1 MLFLKFEKES
11 QLMIAV
17 IILVSLQ
24 LKVIKYFKSYNN
36 KSQTKGLFLTLTVKD
51 IESLNK
57 DYNF

>member
-1 MLFLKFEKES
+1 
-11 QLMIAV
+11 MIAV

-36 KSQTKGLFLTLTVKD
+36 KSQTEGLFLTLIVKD